1 MYACQPA
8 HLKNHTSGAC
18 CAYIV
23 GWSFSGGAA
32 ICYVL
37 PVLCR
42 VCTGEA
48 KVAYT
53 PSDAPG
59 ASPARNR
66 MLTIAS
72 LFICMIPTR
81 DIFMNR
87 WLINHVTCGVGEA
100 SGVVIGRSAG
110 GRRCREEFVDSDWF
124 RRAGRVTCLRHSKV
138 WRHQSTCTL

>member
-1 MYACQPA
+1 MLCA
-8 HLKNHTSGAC
+8 SG
-18 CAYIV
+18 
-23 GWSFSGGAA
+23 
-32 ICYVL
+32 
-37 PVLCR
+37 LCR

-81 DIFMNR
+81 DIFYES
-87 WLINHVTCGVGEA
+87 VTN
-100 SGVVIGRSAG
+100 
-110 GRRCREEFVDSDWF
+110 
-124 RRAGRVTCLRHSKV
+124 
-138 WRHQSTCTL
+138 QSRDL